1 MRIIDIFVKDNKGRP
16 IPGASINFLLN
27 GQPAG
32 GVPNSEG
39 RGRIELPDR
48 SDSVEALASYNGQ
61 TKREKLGP
69 NQDSYIFSFD
79 VDLSPP
85 PPVRPDLID
94 AFIVLLLAAAI
105 DIFVFAMAT
114 QFINS
119 PVFQKLPSFITDAYT
134 AIWTSVVAGAAG
146 IGAAI
151 LKAVNRPAGT
161 QTPNYLVYV
170 LVTSLVILAVI
181 VGLAAFAL
189 WLPKQA

>member
-1 MRIIDIFVKDNKGRP
+1 MRIIDILVKDSKGRP
-16 IPGASINFLLN
+16 IPGASIDFLLN
-27 GQPAG
+27 DQPAG

-39 RGRIELPDR
+39 RGRIELPDG
-48 SDSVEALASYNGQ
+48 SDSVEVQVSYNGE
-61 TKREKLGP
+61 TKKEKLGP
-69 NQDSYIFSFD
+69 NQNVYTFLYD

-85 PPVRPDLID
+85 APVRPDLID

-114 QFINS
+114 QFINN

-134 AIWTSVVAGAAG
+134 AVWTSVVAGAAG

-151 LKAVNRPAGT
+151 LKTVNRPPGT

-170 LVTSLVILAVI
+170 LVTALSIVAVI
-181 VGLAAFAL
+181 IGLALVAL
-189 WLPKQA
+189 WLPKPT